1 MCAPKY
7 LWFINHLY
15 SLGEA
20 LQYSAAVSKRN
31 GVVGNSGKNMPN
43 TPNISVIVPK
53 MAQKVLIEQLLNNS
67 NPTKLILKV
76 AVLDSTKTVV
86 KFC

>member
-7 LWFINHLY
+7 LWFISHLY
-15 SLGEA
+15 SFGEA

-43 TPNISVIVPK
+43 TPNISVIVPN
-53 MAQKVLIEQLLNNS
+53 MAQNVLIELLLNNS
-67 NPTKLILKV
+67 NPAKLILKV
-76 AVLDSTKTVV
+76 AILDSTKTVV